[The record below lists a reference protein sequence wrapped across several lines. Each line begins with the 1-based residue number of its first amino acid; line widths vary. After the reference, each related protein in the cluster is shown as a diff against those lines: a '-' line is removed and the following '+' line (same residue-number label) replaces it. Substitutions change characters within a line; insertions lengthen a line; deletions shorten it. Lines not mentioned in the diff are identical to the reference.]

1 MNGEIVKRNENH
13 GYWNT
18 NSLETYANP
27 FFIKMCRQIWNVLP
41 NFIIMSECWG
51 GHMFENRQIILA
63 RSGVIPRL
71 YKLPQAIASLFGK
84 KLYKD
89 GRVENCEKASVTVL
103 RKWYEQSRYC
113 LPQGSIMLQSSSATC
128 WPYPA
133 YLYGKGTWA
142 AVDILFFLPDVPITF
157 MGELDGE
164 IYRIKQSSVFQTE
177 KYEVLLEK
185 GVKRVNSRLLLT
197 LAVPDSEEEK

>member
-1 MNGEIVKRNENH
+1 
-13 GYWNT
+13 
-18 NSLETYANP
+18 
-27 FFIKMCRQIWNVLP
+27 
-41 NFIIMSECWG
+41 
-51 GHMFENRQIILA
+51 MFENRQIILA

-177 KYEVLLEK
+177 KYEVLQEK